1 MSKNIVD
8 PVDFPADFPVRF
20 RNLRFDAMEQSI

>member
-8 PVDFPADFPVRF
+8 PDSPR
-20 RNLRFDAMEQSI
+20 MKI